1 MSITPAA
8 LAPEGPNL
16 IRVTKEGE
24 VIGDYFAN
32 IAEFN
37 LRGRDNRLYGD
48 SINNE
53 KIPDVTDF
61 QNFSFSPRAIK
72 CSRKKVLYDKVCA
85 NPDCGKS
92 FQTYNMRQ
100 KYCNATCCQ
109 NHGQKRAY
117 ERRAAAK
124 MAANG

>member
-8 LAPEGPNL
+8 LAPDGPNL

-37 LRGRDNRLYGD
+37 LRGRDNRVYCD
-48 SINNE
+48 PMVNE
-53 KIPDVTDF
+53 KVTDVTDF
-61 QNFSFSPRAIK
+61 QNFSFSPQAIK
-72 CSRKKVLYDKVCA
+72 RTNKQVLYDKVCA
-85 NPDCGKS
+85 NPDCRKP
-92 FQTYNMRQ
+92 FQTYNKRQ
-100 KYCNATCCQ
+100 KYCTTFCCQ
-109 NHGQKRAY
+109 EYNQKRSNQ
-117 ERRAAAK
+117 RRSAVK